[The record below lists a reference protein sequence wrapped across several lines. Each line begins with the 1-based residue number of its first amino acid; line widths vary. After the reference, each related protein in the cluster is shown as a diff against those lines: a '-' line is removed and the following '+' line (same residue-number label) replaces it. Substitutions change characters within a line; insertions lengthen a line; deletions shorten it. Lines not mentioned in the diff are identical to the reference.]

1 MEKILIHSYKGGT
14 GKTTVALNTASLLAR
29 DNRILLIENDFLMPS
44 LFYILMNE
52 PDIYFNDYFK
62 GDATFKETIVR
73 DVRPNLDVIF
83 TNKDF
88 DPNEKIVS
96 SDQNW
101 FLSQLKTMIQDLD
114 SLKDQYKFVIFDS
127 PPGWHLIVINLI
139 MLANRAIL
147 LLRPNS
153 FAIDGTKRMIEIIY
167 KRAKPMNSW
176 EIYLLFNQVP
186 EIDMRA
192 DIERWTGELKQKGLK
207 YAGSISCSCDT
218 SYQMAHEAM
227 ILPEDHRFNIAL
239 QAALDKIL
247 M

>member
-29 DNRILLIENDFLMPS
+29 DNRVLLIENDFLMPS

-62 GDATFKETIVR
+62 GDATFKETIVC

-114 SLKDQYKFVIFDS
+114 ALKDHYKFVIFDS

-186 EIDMRA
+186 EIDMRT

-218 SYQMAHEAM
+218 AYQMAHEAM
-227 ILPEDHRFNIAL
+227 ILPEDHRFNIVL

>member
-29 DNRILLIENDFLMPS
+29 DNRVLLIENDFLMPS

-62 GDATFKETIVR
+62 GDATFKETIVC

-114 SLKDQYKFVIFDS
+114 ALKDQYKFVIFDS

-186 EIDMRA
+186 EIDMRT

-218 SYQMAHEAM
+218 AYQMAHEAM